1 MHHLTAS
8 SCWRGRAF
16 TPLTSATNWQTI
28 KVPLKEKSMKK
39 NELYIAC
46 AFLAAAL
53 CAPALSIA
61 QSPFDGTWITN
72 INATQFSPKPSVF
85 YLSQGWYH
93 CVSCTPA
100 IDAKADGTDQAVTG
114 QAYDTLS
121 VKEIDAKSLAFTAKK
136 GGTVSFEQTRT
147 VSADGKTLTVKTT
160 NHPPG
165 GGDAVIA
172 TTTATLV
179 GIAPAGVHKTSGSWK
194 TIKVQESENGLASTY
209 KTNGDELTMSDPT
222 GVTFTA
228 KMDGTDAPVKGSY
241 GRDTVS
247 VKKIDAHTIE
257 ETDKRGDTVVGVSK
271 VTISADGKKMTRV
284 YTAKPSER
292 VTTYTATKK

>member
-1 MHHLTAS
+1 
-8 SCWRGRAF
+8 
-16 TPLTSATNWQTI
+16 
-28 KVPLKEKSMKK
+28 MKK
-39 NELYIAC
+39 NSRNIAC
-46 AFLAAAL
+46 ALFLSAAL
-53 CAPALSIA
+53 CTPALSFA

-72 INATQFSPKPSVF
+72 MNATQFSPKPNVF

-121 VKEIDAKSLAFTAKK
+121 VKEVDAKSIAFITKK
-136 GGTVSFEQTRT
+136 AGTVDFEQTRS
-147 VSADGKTLTVKTT
+147 VSADGKTLTIKTT
-160 NHPPG
+160 SHPMNGKDP
-165 GGDAVIA
+165 VI
-172 TTTATLV
+172 TTSTATLA

-194 TIKVQESENGLASTY
+194 ITKVQESENGLTATY

-222 GVTFTA
+222 GIGFSA
-228 KMDGTDAPVKGSY
+228 KLDGTDASVNGSY
-241 GRDTVS
+241 SRDTVS

-257 ETDKRGDTVVGVSK
+257 ETDKRGSTVVGVSK
-271 VTISADGKKMTRV
+271 LTVSADGKKLTTV

>member
-1 MHHLTAS
+1 
-8 SCWRGRAF
+8 
-16 TPLTSATNWQTI
+16 
-28 KVPLKEKSMKK
+28 MKLNDRK
-39 NELYIAC
+39 IAC
-46 AFLAAAL
+46 ALFLSAAL

-61 QSPFDGTWITN
+61 QSPLDGTWITN
-72 INATQFSPKPSVF
+72 INATQFSPKPNVF
-85 YLSQGWYH
+85 YLSQDWYH

-100 IDAKADGTDQAVTG
+100 FDVKADGQDQAITG
-114 QAYDTLS
+114 QAYDTIS
-121 VKEIDAKSLAFTAKK
+121 VKEVDEKSLAFTAKK

-165 GGDAVIA
+165 GGDVVTA

-179 GIAPAGVHKTSGSWK
+179 GKAPAGVHKTSGSWK
-194 TIKVQESENGLASTY
+194 TIKVQESENGLSTTY

-222 GVTFTA
+222 GATFTA
-228 KMDGTDAPVKGSY
+228 KLDGTDAPVKGSY

-257 ETDKRGDTVVGVSK
+257 ETSKRAGTVVGVAK
-271 VTISADGKKMTRV
+271 FTVSADGKKMTEV

-292 VTTYTATKK
+292 VTTYVATKK